1 MPIKNG
7 KYFHWRVM
15 DSFPPQEAYITHG
28 YTNTDYS
35 EDLHSQAFYELNII
49 TRGDGVHY
57 FGDKTYPA
65 VKGDVFIIPPNILH
79 GYEGGSGFDVF
90 HLLLSPTFMQ
100 KNSASLERLS
110 AYSTLFHIDPLMR
123 ERVSDDLHL
132 RLNERLEEIYPFLEQ
147 MELIDNNPT
156 VANCILSDSLATIVI
171 TKLCA
176 FYSESHRF
184 EPDGKVPDNFVKS
197 LSYIYEH
204 YNEHIELDELV
215 RMSNMS
221 RTAFI
226 TRFKKVTGSSP
237 IRFQAIRRVEIAKQM
252 LADKNMTI
260 SSIATEVGCYDT
272 SHFVRLFHQLTGMSP
287 SEYREN
293 KG

>member
-1 MPIKNG
+1 MPIKIG
-7 KYFHWRVM
+7 KYDHWRVI
-15 DSFPPQEAYITHG
+15 DSFLPEEAYISHG
-28 YTNTDYS
+28 YTNTDYA

-49 TRGDGVHY
+49 TRGNGVHH
-57 FGDKTYPA
+57 FGDKAYPA

-79 GYEGGSGFDVF
+79 GYEGGRGFDVY

-132 RLNERLEEIYPFLEQ
+132 QLNERLTEISPFLEQ
-147 MELIDNNPT
+147 MELIDKSPNI
-156 VANCILSDSLATIVI
+156 ANCILSDALATIVI

-176 FYSESHRF
+176 FYSERHGS
-184 EPDGKVPDNFVKS
+184 EPDGKEIDGFVKS

-204 YNEHIELDELV
+204 YNEHIKLEELV

-221 RTAFI
+221 RTAYI
-226 TRFKKVTGSSP
+226 TRFNKVTGTSP
-237 IRFQAIRRVEIAKQM
+237 IKFQAMRRVEIAKQM
-252 LADKNMTI
+252 LTDDNMSI

-272 SHFVRLFHQLTGMSP
+272 SHLARLFRQITGMSL
-287 SEYREN
+287 SEYRAN